1 MWRWLQCLLTTR
13 YGGKATGFYKPCFEK
28 KQLENFSVI
37 HLVGCY
43 WVESQGTCTKD
54 TLVTRP
60 ESSFGI
66 SIFLVFACT
75 HSGYFCLILCFK
87 NIF

>member
-1 MWRWLQCLLTTR
+1 MV
-13 YGGKATGFYKPCFEK
+13 EK
-28 KQLENFSVI
+28 HLAFINRVLKKKKLENFIVI

-43 WVESQGTCTKD
+43 WVESGGTCTKD
-54 TLVTRP
+54 TLVTHP

-75 HSGYFCLILCFK
+75 HSG
-87 NIF
+87 